1 MSEIIVGKYTLET
14 LTSGMYADPYA
25 VYREYIQNA
34 VDSIDAAD
42 ELEVISRKDAN
53 IEIYISHADSQVII
67 KDNGLGIPCQ
77 ETEKTLISI
86 GNSRKTS
93 DKSRG
98 FRGIGRLSALSY
110 CDKLTFCTS
119 YPGEECGTRVIV
131 DAKLLAELLAD
142 SNSSDV
148 TVSEVLKKSYKIET
162 FNEKKERH
170 YFTVK
175 MEGVGEQTGLTS
187 YEDVAEYLSQS
198 APAPYNPQ
206 FIWGKEIVR
215 RLEKEGYEIKSY
227 NIDLKYGLE
236 TTKIYKP
243 YRDEFLVDKGKNLID
258 RIQDIEIIGIKQ
270 PDGSVSALGWVAK
283 TNYLGSIY
291 DKTVK
296 GIRLR
301 KGNILIGD
309 LQTLNATFRDARFNG
324 WTIGEIF
331 AVDTQLIP
339 NARRDNFE
347 KNTAYFMLFEQL
359 TAISASIVKEIRA
372 ASLKRNSE
380 LSRVMEQVESTSR
393 AASEAILT
401 GVTSQR
407 KGALAHELKSAQE
420 QMSGTRVNSEY
431 DESCQAIA
439 FEDLDMLIG
448 KLKGATS
455 YKALNT
461 IEKITNT
468 EKKILERVFNV
479 INEKKFENSAE
490 VIEAILDNFAG

>member
-1 MSEIIVGKYTLET
+1 MNEIIIGKYTLET

-34 VDSIDAAD
+34 VDSIDAAA
-42 ELEVISRKDAN
+42 ELEVISHKDAN
-53 IEIYISHADSQVII
+53 IDIYISHVERQVII
-67 KDNGLGIPCQ
+67 NDNGLGIPCR
-77 ETEKTLISI
+77 EAEKTLISI

-110 CDKLTFCTS
+110 CDRLTFCTS

-131 DAKLLAELLAD
+131 EAKLLAELLAD
-142 SNSSDV
+142 SSSRDV
-148 TVSEVLKKSYKIET
+148 TVSDVLKKTYKIEF
-162 FNEKKERH
+162 FNEKKDKH
-170 YFTVK
+170 YFSVK
-175 MEGVGEQTGLTS
+175 MEGVDEQTGLTS
-187 YEDVAEYLSQS
+187 HEDVAEYLSQS
-198 APAPYNPQ
+198 APVPYDPQ
-206 FIWGKEIVR
+206 FIWGKEIAS
-215 RLEKEGYEIKSY
+215 RLKKEGYEIKSY
-227 NIDLKYGLE
+227 NVNLKCGLE
-236 TTKIYKP
+236 STKIYKP
-243 YRDEFLVDKGKNLID
+243 YRDEFLVDKGKNLTD
-258 RIQDIEIIGIKQ
+258 RIQDIDIIGIKKS
-270 PDGSVSALGWVAK
+270 DGSVSALGWLAK

-309 LQTLNATFRDARFNG
+309 HQTLNATFRDARFNG

-347 KNTAYFMLFEQL
+347 KNAAYFILFEQL

-380 LSRVMEQVESTSR
+380 LSRAMEQVESTSR
-393 AASEAILT
+393 AAAEAILT
-401 GVTSQR
+401 GITGQR
-407 KGALAHELKSAQE
+407 KGVLTNELKFVQE
-420 QMSGTRVNSEY
+420 QMSETCANGEC

-448 KLKGATS
+448 KIKGATS
-455 YKALNT
+455 YKSLNT

-468 EKKILERVFNV
+468 EKKILERVFNI
-479 INEKKFENSAE
+479 INEMKFENSAE